1 MKKPIV
7 YLMIIA
13 VTFTFLGCNK
23 KKDET
28 PKKQEDTVQA
38 TQKDTTEEKVQEEPI
53 VESSKE
59 DSKSNDNKNT
69 EEIKNNNLEVASS
82 KNITNKK
89 KVVID
94 PGHGVGGNKGMEKIS
109 PDSNEMKIKDP
120 GGAQGINTKTP
131 EYVVAMQIALKLKTK
146 LESNGIEVIM
156 TKTDNNQD
164 PGNIE
169 RAEVGNNNNADLV
182 IRIHCDSA
190 GNSSASGTTMLVPA
204 AVGYAK
210 NIKDVSEKDGGII
223 LSELIKSAGM
233 NNRGISERSDLT
245 GFNWSKVPVVLVET
259 GFMSNPNEDKLL
271 CSSEYQDKI
280 ASGLSSG
287 IIKAL
292 N

>member
-1 MKKPIV
+1 MKKPIA
-7 YLMIIA
+7 YLIIIA
-13 VTFTFLGCNK
+13 MTFTFLGCSK
-23 KKDET
+23 AKEET

-38 TQKDTTEEKVQEEPI
+38 TQKDTTEEKVQAPI
-53 VESSKE
+53 VESTNE

-69 EEIKNNNLEVASS
+69 EEIKNNNVEVASN
-82 KNITNKK
+82 KNVTQKK

-94 PGHGVGGNKGMEKIS
+94 PGHGIGGNKGMEKTS
-109 PDSNEMKIKDP
+109 PDSNVMKIKDP
-120 GGAQGINTKTP
+120 GGAQGINSRIP

-146 LESNGIEVIM
+146 LENSGIEVVM

-164 PGNIE
+164 PGNID

-190 GNSSASGTTMLVPA
+190 DDSSANGATMLVPA

-210 NIKDVSEKDGGII
+210 NIKDVSKKDGGII
-223 LSELIKSAGM
+223 LSELIKFAGM
-233 NNRGISERSDLT
+233 KNRGISERSDLT
-245 GFNWSKVPVVLVET
+245 GFNWSKVPVVLVEA
-259 GFMSNPNEDKLL
+259 GFMSNPNEDRLL
-271 CSSEYQDKI
+271 SSGEYQDKI

>member
-1 MKKPIV
+1 MKKPIA
-7 YLMIIA
+7 YLIIIA
-13 VTFTFLGCNK
+13 MTLTFLGCSK
-23 KKDET
+23 AKEEA

-38 TQKDTTEEKVQEEPI
+38 TQNNTTEEKVENAPK
-53 VESSKE
+53 VESSKAGSE
-59 DSKSNDNKNT
+59 KKDT
-69 EEIKNNNLEVASS
+69 EETKNNNAEIASN
-82 KNITNKK
+82 KNLTNKK

-94 PGHGVGGNKGMEKIS
+94 PGHGAGGNKGTEKIS
-109 PDSNEMKIKDP
+109 PDSNVMKIKDP

-131 EYVVAMQIALKLKTK
+131 EYVVAMQIASKLKTK
-146 LESNGIEVIM
+146 LENNGIEVIM

-164 PGNIE
+164 PGNID

-190 GNSSASGTTMLVPA
+190 EDSSASGATMLVPA

-210 NIKDVSEKDGGII
+210 NIKDMSKKDGGII

-233 NNRGISERSDLT
+233 KNRGISERSDLT

-259 GFMSNPNEDKLL
+259 GFMSNPNEDRWL
-271 CSSEYQDKI
+271 SSNEYQDKI

>member
-1 MKKPIV
+1 MKKPIA
-7 YLMIIA
+7 YLIIIA
-13 VTFTFLGCNK
+13 MTLTFLGCSK
-23 KKDET
+23 AKEET

-38 TQKDTTEEKVQEEPI
+38 TQNNTTEEKVENAPK

-59 DSKSNDNKNT
+59 GSEKKDT
-69 EEIKNNNLEVASS
+69 EEIKNNNAEIASN
-82 KNITNKK
+82 KNLTNKK

-94 PGHGVGGNKGMEKIS
+94 PGHGVGGNKGTEKIS
-109 PDSNEMKIKDP
+109 PDSNVMKIKDP

-131 EYVVAMQIALKLKTK
+131 EYVVAMQIASKLKTK
-146 LESNGIEVIM
+146 LENNGIEVIM

-164 PGNIE
+164 PGNID

-190 GNSSASGTTMLVPA
+190 EDSSASGATMLVPA

-210 NIKDVSEKDGGII
+210 NIKDVSKKDGGII

-233 NNRGISERSDLT
+233 KNRGISERSDLT
-245 GFNWSKVPVVLVET
+245 GFNWSKVPVILVET
-259 GFMSNPNEDKLL
+259 GFMSNPNEDRLL
-271 CSSEYQDKI
+271 CSNEYQDKI